1 MTSSFRSEYYCV
13 TGIQFIFLQ
22 GHRERK
28 VLLVNAEAFM
38 HKGRNRRFLLSRLMT
53 MFLVYCFVYLSSQ
66 LLMVASFVLL
76 LFLSESRYYHHH
88 VPRSPLFFLF
98 FINPIDLFAYP
109 IYQILSREWF
119 LNKTYRWI

>member
-1 MTSSFRSEYYCV
+1 
-13 TGIQFIFLQ
+13 
-22 GHRERK
+22 
-28 VLLVNAEAFM
+28 M
-38 HKGRNRRFLLSRLMT
+38 HKGQKPTFSSIATHGYVLGILLS
-53 MFLVYCFVYLSSQ
+53 VYLSSL